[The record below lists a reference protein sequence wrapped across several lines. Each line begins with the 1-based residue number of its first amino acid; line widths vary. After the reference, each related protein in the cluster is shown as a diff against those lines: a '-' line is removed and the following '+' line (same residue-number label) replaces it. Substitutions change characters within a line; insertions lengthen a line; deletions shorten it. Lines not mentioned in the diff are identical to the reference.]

1 MSIYASDLDRIKTA
15 LVDLMVRA
23 SGQDKPP
30 EMLYH
35 YTDFEG
41 FKGIVEKRTLR
52 ATQIK
57 SLNDSTER
65 THGENV
71 IGEVLKNAVG
81 DNNRE
86 RISSGMIEQSDQ
98 ARWFVTCFCEQPKLL
113 SMWRAYSDRGGGYCL
128 GFDAHKLRRLVPLQ
142 GSAVNFNWLF
152 KMVYGLCT
160 TELTQILHE
169 LANLIEEDP
178 DFTLGFIFAH
188 ILAGK
193 IKHEAFKEE
202 QEWRIILDSP
212 KIEAI
217 NFRQGHATIIPYVEL
232 QQAQGLPL
240 REIFYGP
247 TLRHDG
253 DLRKT
258 IELMLLKYGYSDMKV
273 ESCGIPYR
281 LP

>member
-1 MSIYASDLDRIKTA
+1 MPESKVDEELFRSIIH
-15 LVDLMVRA
+15 
-23 SGQDKPP
+23 DKPP

-41 FKGIVEKRTLR
+41 FKGIVEKGTLR
-52 ATQIK
+52 ATQVK

-71 IGEVLKNAVG
+71 VAEVLKSAVG
-81 DNNRE
+81 DNNRD
-86 RISSGMIEQSDQ
+86 RIVSGMIKQSDQ
-98 ARWFVTCFCEQPKLL
+98 TRWFVTCFCEQPKLL

-128 GFDAHKLRRLVPLQ
+128 GFDAHKLRRLLPLRD
-142 GSAVNFNWLF
+142 SEDNFNWLF
-152 KMVYGLCT
+152 KMIYGLCT
-160 TELTQILHE
+160 TELTQVLNWI
-169 LANLIEEDP
+169 ANGIDKDP
-178 DFTLGFIFAH
+178 DDTLGFMCAH

-202 QEWRIILDSP
+202 QEWRIIVQCLKS
-212 KIEAI
+212 EAI

-240 REIFYGP
+240 KEVFYGP
-247 TLRHDG
+247 TLRDNR

-258 IELMLLKYGYSDMKV
+258 IELMLLKYGYGDVKV